1 MINIK
6 TTILNNKRYLLNV
19 CTTFFSQFANAV
31 TLIILTPLLSSYL
44 GLSNFGTYGV
54 IMNVIAFSVILDFG
68 LNIGLVRSFIHQS
81 SNLKELSNSIFL
93 FFLSLLILLF
103 PIFLIFYFN
112 YFQNTNL
119 ELFQIAGL
127 TTVIVVQNIIAGY
140 FDALIQAQNK
150 IYVSKIIRASKLLFE
165 LIIILIFIKTI
176 HLSGLLTI
184 MFFVNVAYLL
194 SLYLYLKKAIQFTIN
209 YNHFKLQVLL
219 SHFKYSFWYFVSSLA
234 TVLVFNTQ
242 VLILNYYNGP
252 IIAAKYLVVVR
263 FFDIIR
269 IAATNFTQVLFPKI
283 IQVEFLGDW
292 KLLKQMLFSVY
303 KKISILIIFI
313 VLFLYFFGFQLFVYW
328 SRLND
333 PTLSLLFNLYLIF
346 TALII
351 FDNVS
356 VIFLSALKL
365 NKIPTLVSIGQG
377 LLGILLS
384 ILLLYYIGDVGIL
397 VGFLISFILTNLFF
411 NPYYL
416 LKSVNKRLE

>member
-19 CTTFFSQFANAV
+19 GTTFFSQFANAV

-54 IMNVIAFSVILDFG
+54 IINVIAFSVILDFG
-68 LNIGLVRSFIHQS
+68 LNIGFVRSFIHQS
-81 SNLKELSNSIFL
+81 SNLKELSNSIFI
-93 FFLSLLILLF
+93 FFTSLLFLLF

-127 TTVIVVQNIIAGY
+127 TTVIVVQNILAGY

-150 IYVSKIIRASKLLFE
+150 IYVSKIIRASKLLLE
-165 LIIILIFIKTI
+165 LIFILIFIKSI
-176 HLSGLLTI
+176 HLIGLLTI

-209 YNHFKLQVLL
+209 YNHFKFQVLL

-252 IIAAKYLVVVR
+252 VIAAKYLLVVR

-283 IQVEFLGDW
+283 IQIEYLGDW
-292 KLLKQMLFSVY
+292 KLIKIMLFSVY

-313 VLFLYFFGFQLFVYW
+313 LLFLYFFGFQFFVYW

-333 PTLSLLFNLYLIF
+333 PSLSLLFNLYLVF

-384 ILLLYYIGDVGIL
+384 ILLLYYIGYIGIL
-397 VGFLISFILTNLFF
+397 VGFLISFIFTNLFF

>member
-6 TTILNNKRYLLNV
+6 TTILDNKRYLLNV
-19 CTTFFSQFANAV
+19 GTTFFSQFANAL

-54 IMNVIAFSVILDFG
+54 IINVIAFSVILDFG

-81 SNLKELSNSIFL
+81 SRLKELSNSIFI
-93 FFLSLLILLF
+93 FFISLLFLLF

-112 YFQNTNL
+112 YFQNANL

-127 TTVIVVQNIIAGY
+127 TTVIVVQNILAGY
-140 FDALIQAQNK
+140 FEALIQAQNK
-150 IYVSKIIRASKLLFE
+150 IYVSKIIRASKLILE
-165 LIIILIFIKTI
+165 LIFILIFIKSI
-176 HLSGLLTI
+176 HLIGLLTI

-194 SLYLYLKKAIQFTIN
+194 SLYVYLKKAIQFTIN

-219 SHFKYSFWYFVSSLA
+219 SHFKYSFWYFISSLA

-252 IIAAKYLVVVR
+252 IIAAKYLVIVR

-283 IQVEFLGDW
+283 IQIEFLGDW
-292 KLLKQMLFSVY
+292 KLIKKMLLSVY

-333 PTLSLLFNLYLIF
+333 PTLSHIFNLYLIF

-351 FDNVS
+351 FDNAS

-377 LLGILLS
+377 ILGILLS
-384 ILLLYYIGDVGIL
+384 ILLLYYIGYIGIL
-397 VGFLISFILTNLFF
+397 TGFLISFIFTNLFF
-411 NPYYL
+411 NPFYL
-416 LKSVNKRLE
+416 LKSVNKRL

>member
-19 CTTFFSQFANAV
+19 GTTFFSQFANAV

-54 IMNVIAFSVILDFG
+54 IINVIAFSVILDFG

-81 SNLKELSNSIFL
+81 SSLKELSNSIFL

-103 PIFLIFYFN
+103 PIFLFFYFN

-127 TTVIVVQNIIAGY
+127 TTVIVVQNILAGY

-150 IYVSKIIRASKLLFE
+150 IYVSKIIRASKLLLE
-165 LIIILIFIKTI
+165 LIFILIFIKSI
-176 HLSGLLTI
+176 HLIGLLTI

-209 YNHFKLQVLL
+209 YNHFKFQVLL

-283 IQVEFLGDW
+283 IQIEYLGDW
-292 KLLKQMLFSVY
+292 KLIKIMLFSVY

-313 VLFLYFFGFQLFVYW
+313 LLFLYFFGFQFFVYW

-333 PTLSLLFNLYLIF
+333 PSLSLLFNLYLVF

-384 ILLLYYIGDVGIL
+384 ILLLYYIGYIGIL
-397 VGFLISFILTNLFF
+397 VGFLISFIFTNLFF

>member
-19 CTTFFSQFANAV
+19 GTTFFSQFANAV
-31 TLIILTPLLSSYL
+31 TLIILTPLLSIYL
-44 GLSNFGTYGV
+44 GLSNFGIYGV
-54 IMNVIAFSVILDFG
+54 IINVIAFSVILDFG

-93 FFLSLLILLF
+93 FFTSLLFLLF

-127 TTVIVVQNIIAGY
+127 TTVIVVQNILAGY

-150 IYVSKIIRASKLLFE
+150 IYVSKIIRASKLLLE
-165 LIIILIFIKTI
+165 LIFILIFIKSI
-176 HLSGLLTI
+176 HLIGLLTI

-209 YNHFKLQVLL
+209 YNHFKFQVLL

-283 IQVEFLGDW
+283 IQIEYLGDW
-292 KLLKQMLFSVY
+292 KLIKIMLFSVY

-313 VLFLYFFGFQLFVYW
+313 LLFLYFFGFQLFVYW

-333 PTLSLLFNLYLIF
+333 PSLSLLFNLYLIF

-384 ILLLYYIGDVGIL
+384 ILLLYYIGYIGIL
-397 VGFLISFILTNLFF
+397 VGFLISFIFTNLFF

>member
-19 CTTFFSQFANAV
+19 GTTFFSQFANAV

-54 IMNVIAFSVILDFG
+54 IINVIAFSVILDFG

-81 SNLKELSNSIFL
+81 SSLKDLSNSIFI
-93 FFLSLLILLF
+93 FFTSLLFLLF

-127 TTVIVVQNIIAGY
+127 TTVIVVQNILAGY

-150 IYVSKIIRASKLLFE
+150 IYVSKIIRASKLLLE
-165 LIIILIFIKTI
+165 LIFILIFIKSI
-176 HLSGLLTI
+176 HLIGLLTI
-184 MFFVNVAYLL
+184 MLIINVAYLL

-283 IQVEFLGDW
+283 IQIEYLGDW
-292 KLLKQMLFSVY
+292 KLIKIMLFSVY

-313 VLFLYFFGFQLFVYW
+313 LLFLYFFGFQLFVYW

-384 ILLLYYIGDVGIL
+384 ILLLYYIGYIGIL
-397 VGFLISFILTNLFF
+397 AGFLTSFIFTNLFF

>member
-1 MINIK
+1 
-6 TTILNNKRYLLNV
+6 
-19 CTTFFSQFANAV
+19 
-31 TLIILTPLLSSYL
+31 
-44 GLSNFGTYGV
+44 
-54 IMNVIAFSVILDFG
+54 
-68 LNIGLVRSFIHQS
+68 
-81 SNLKELSNSIFL
+81 
-93 FFLSLLILLF
+93 
-103 PIFLIFYFN
+103 
-112 YFQNTNL
+112 
-119 ELFQIAGL
+119 
-127 TTVIVVQNIIAGY
+127 
-140 FDALIQAQNK
+140 
-150 IYVSKIIRASKLLFE
+150 
-165 LIIILIFIKTI
+165 
-176 HLSGLLTI
+176 

-292 KLLKQMLFSVY
+292 KLLKLMLFSVY

-313 VLFLYFFGFQLFVYW
+313 LLFLYFFGFQLFVYW
-328 SRLND
+328 SGLND
-333 PTLSLLFNLYLIF
+333 PTLMLLFNLYLIF

-384 ILLLYYIGDVGIL
+384 ILLLYYIGYIGIL
-397 VGFLISFILTNLFF
+397 AGFLISFVLTNLFF

>member
-19 CTTFFSQFANAV
+19 GTTFFSQFANAV
-31 TLIILTPLLSSYL
+31 TLIILTPLLSNYL

-54 IMNVIAFSVILDFG
+54 IINVIAFSVILDFG

-103 PIFLIFYFN
+103 PIFLKFYFN
-112 YFQNTNL
+112 YFQNKNL

-176 HLSGLLTI
+176 HLIGLLII
-184 MFFVNVAYLL
+184 MWIVNVAYLL
-194 SLYLYLKKAIQFTIN
+194 SLYLYLKKSIDYTISYKN
-209 YNHFKLQVLL
+209 FQLPILL
-219 SHFKYSFWYFVSSLA
+219 AHFKYSFWYFISSLA

-252 IIAAKYLVVVR
+252 IIAAKFLVVVR

-303 KKISILIIFI
+303 RKISILIIFI
-313 VLFLYFFGFQLFVYW
+313 TLFLYFFGFQLFVYW

-384 ILLLYYIGDVGIL
+384 IFLLYYIGYIGIL
-397 VGFLISFILTNLFF
+397 AGFLISFIFTNLFF

>member
-19 CTTFFSQFANAV
+19 GTTFFSQFANAV

-54 IMNVIAFSVILDFG
+54 IINVIAFSVILDFG

-81 SNLKELSNSIFL
+81 SSLKDLSNSIFI
-93 FFLSLLILLF
+93 FFTSLLFLLF

-127 TTVIVVQNIIAGY
+127 TTVIVVQNILAGY

-150 IYVSKIIRASKLLFE
+150 IYVSKIIRASKLLLE
-165 LIIILIFIKTI
+165 LIFILIFIKSI
-176 HLSGLLTI
+176 HLIGLLTI

-194 SLYLYLKKAIQFTIN
+194 SLYLYLKKATQFTIN
-209 YNHFKLQVLL
+209 YNHFKFQVLL
-219 SHFKYSFWYFVSSLA
+219 SHFKYCFWYFVSSLA

-252 IIAAKYLVVVR
+252 TIAAKYLVVVR

-283 IQVEFLGDW
+283 IQIEYLGDW
-292 KLLKQMLFSVY
+292 KLIKIMLFSVY

-313 VLFLYFFGFQLFVYW
+313 LLFLYFFGFQLFVYW

-333 PTLSLLFNLYLIF
+333 PSLSLLFNLYLIF
-346 TALII
+346 TSLII

-384 ILLLYYIGDVGIL
+384 ILLLYYIGYIGIL
-397 VGFLISFILTNLFF
+397 AGFLISFIFTNLFF

-416 LKSVNKRLE
+416 LQSVNKRLE

>member
-19 CTTFFSQFANAV
+19 GTTFFSQFANAV

-54 IMNVIAFSVILDFG
+54 IINVIAFSVILDFG

-81 SNLKELSNSIFL
+81 SSLKDLSNSIFI
-93 FFLSLLILLF
+93 FFTSLLFLLF

-127 TTVIVVQNIIAGY
+127 TTVIVVQNILAGY

-150 IYVSKIIRASKLLFE
+150 IYVSKIIRASKLLLE
-165 LIIILIFIKTI
+165 LIFILIFIKSI
-176 HLSGLLTI
+176 HLIGLLTI

-209 YNHFKLQVLL
+209 YNHFKFQVLL

-283 IQVEFLGDW
+283 IQIEYLGDW
-292 KLLKQMLFSVY
+292 KLIKIMLFSVY

-313 VLFLYFFGFQLFVYW
+313 LLFLYFFGFQLFVYW

-333 PTLSLLFNLYLIF
+333 PSLSLLFNLYLIF
-346 TALII
+346 TSLII

-384 ILLLYYIGDVGIL
+384 ILLLYYIGYIGIL
-397 VGFLISFILTNLFF
+397 AGFLISFIFTNLFF

>member
-19 CTTFFSQFANAV
+19 GTTFFSQFANAV

-54 IMNVIAFSVILDFG
+54 IINVIAFSVILDFG

-81 SNLKELSNSIFL
+81 SSLKDLSNSIFI
-93 FFLSLLILLF
+93 FFTSLLFLLF

-127 TTVIVVQNIIAGY
+127 TTVIVVQNILAGY

-150 IYVSKIIRASKLLFE
+150 IYVSKIIRASKLLLE
-165 LIIILIFIKTI
+165 LIFILIFIKSI
-176 HLSGLLTI
+176 HLIGLLTI

-194 SLYLYLKKAIQFTIN
+194 SLYLYLKKATQFTIN
-209 YNHFKLQVLL
+209 YNHFKFQVLL

-283 IQVEFLGDW
+283 IQIEYLGDW
-292 KLLKQMLFSVY
+292 KLIKIMLFSVY

-313 VLFLYFFGFQLFVYW
+313 LLFLYFFGFQLFVYW

-333 PTLSLLFNLYLIF
+333 PSLSLLFNLYLIF
-346 TALII
+346 TSLII

-384 ILLLYYIGDVGIL
+384 ILLLYYIGYIGIL
-397 VGFLISFILTNLFF
+397 AGFLISFIFTNLFF

>member
-19 CTTFFSQFANAV
+19 GTTFFSQFANAV

-54 IMNVIAFSVILDFG
+54 IINVIAFSVILDFG

-81 SNLKELSNSIFL
+81 SNLKELSNSIFI
-93 FFLSLLILLF
+93 FFTSLIFLLF

-127 TTVIVVQNIIAGY
+127 TTFIVVQNIIAGY

-176 HLSGLLTI
+176 QLIGLLII
-184 MFFVNVAYLL
+184 MLIVNVAYLL
-194 SLYLYLKKAIQFTIN
+194 SLYLYLKKSIDYKISYKNFRLPI
-209 YNHFKLQVLL
+209 LL
-219 SHFKYSFWYFVSSLA
+219 AHFKYSFWYFVSSFA

-283 IQVEFLGDW
+283 IQIEYLGDW

-303 KKISILIIFI
+303 KKTSILIILI
-313 VLFLYFFGFQLFVYW
+313 ILFLYFFGFQLFVYW

-333 PTLSLLFNLYLIF
+333 PSLSLLFNLYLIF

-384 ILLLYYIGDVGIL
+384 ILLLYYIGYIGIL

>member
-19 CTTFFSQFANAV
+19 GTTFFSQFANAV
-31 TLIILTPLLSSYL
+31 TLIILTPLLSNYL

-54 IMNVIAFSVILDFG
+54 IINVIAFSVILDFG

-81 SNLKELSNSIFL
+81 SSLKELSNSIFL

-165 LIIILIFIKTI
+165 LIIILILIKTI
-176 HLSGLLTI
+176 HLIGLLII
-184 MFFVNVAYLL
+184 MLIVNVAYLL
-194 SLYLYLKKAIQFTIN
+194 SLYLYLKKSIDYTISYKN
-209 YNHFKLQVLL
+209 FQLPILL
-219 SHFKYSFWYFVSSLA
+219 THFKYSFWYFVSSLA

-292 KLLKQMLFSVY
+292 KLIKQMLFSVY

-313 VLFLYFFGFQLFVYW
+313 ILFLYFFGFQLFVYW

-333 PTLSLLFNLYLIF
+333 PSLSLLFNLYLVF

-384 ILLLYYIGDVGIL
+384 ILLLYYIGYIGIL
-397 VGFLISFILTNLFF
+397 AGFLISLIFTNLFF

>member
-19 CTTFFSQFANAV
+19 GTTFFSQFANAV

-54 IMNVIAFSVILDFG
+54 IINVIAFSVILDFG

-93 FFLSLLILLF
+93 FFTSLLFLLF

-112 YFQNTNL
+112 YFQNLNL
-119 ELFQIAGL
+119 ELFEIAGL

-176 HLSGLLTI
+176 HLIGLLTI
-184 MFFVNVAYLL
+184 MLFVNVAYLL
-194 SLYLYLKKAIQFTIN
+194 SLYLYLKKAIHFRIN
-209 YNHFKLQVLL
+209 YNQFNLQVLL

-252 IIAAKYLVVVR
+252 VIAAKYLVVVR

-283 IQVEFLGDW
+283 IQIEYLGDW
-292 KLLKQMLFSVY
+292 KLIKIMLFSVY

-313 VLFLYFFGFQLFVYW
+313 LLFLYFFGFQFFVYW

-333 PTLSLLFNLYLIF
+333 PSLSLLFNLYLVF

-384 ILLLYYIGDVGIL
+384 ILLLYYIGYIGIL
-397 VGFLISFILTNLFF
+397 VGFLISFIFTNLFF

>member
-6 TTILNNKRYLLNV
+6 TIILNNKRYLLNV
-19 CTTFFSQFANAV
+19 GTTFFSQFANAV
-31 TLIILTPLLSSYL
+31 TLITLTPLLSSYL

-54 IMNVIAFSVILDFG
+54 IINVIAFSVILDFG

-81 SNLKELSNSIFL
+81 SNLTELSNSIFI
-93 FFLSLLILLF
+93 FFTSLVFLLF

-127 TTVIVVQNIIAGY
+127 TTVIVVQNILSGY

-150 IYVSKIIRASKLLFE
+150 IYISKIIRASKLLLE
-165 LIIILIFIKTI
+165 LIIILILLKTI
-176 HLSGLLTI
+176 HLIGLLII
-184 MFFVNVAYLL
+184 MFIVNVAYLL
-194 SLYLYLKKAIQFTIN
+194 TLYLYLKKAIQFKIN
-209 YNHFKLQVLL
+209 YNLFKLQSLL
-219 SHFKYSFWYFVSSLA
+219 AHFKYSFWYFVSSLA

-292 KLLKQMLFSVY
+292 KLLKHMLFSVY

-313 VLFLYFFGFQLFVYW
+313 VLFLYFFGFQLFDYW

-333 PTLSLLFNLYLIF
+333 PTLSIFFNLYIIF

-384 ILLLYYIGDVGIL
+384 IVLLNYIGFIGIL
-397 VGFLISFILTNLFF
+397 VGFLISFIFTNLFF

-416 LKSVNKRLE
+416 IKSVNKRLE

>member
-19 CTTFFSQFANAV
+19 GTTFFSQFANAV

-54 IMNVIAFSVILDFG
+54 IINVISFSVILDFG

-81 SNLKELSNSIFL
+81 SNLKELSNSIFIFFTTLL
-93 FFLSLLILLF
+93 FLLF
-103 PIFLIFYFN
+103 PIFLFFYFN

-127 TTVIVVQNIIAGY
+127 TTFIVVQNILAGY

-150 IYVSKIIRASKLLFE
+150 IYVSKIIRASKLLLE
-165 LIIILIFIKTI
+165 LIFILMFIKSI
-176 HLSGLLTI
+176 HLIGLLTI

-283 IQVEFLGDW
+283 IQVEYLGDW
-292 KLLKQMLFSVY
+292 KLIKIMLFSVY

-313 VLFLYFFGFQLFVYW
+313 LLFLYFFGFQLFVYW

-333 PTLSLLFNLYLIF
+333 TSLSLLFNLYLIF

-384 ILLLYYIGDVGIL
+384 ILLLYYIGYIGIL
-397 VGFLISFILTNLFF
+397 LGFLISFIFTNLFF

>member
-19 CTTFFSQFANAV
+19 GTTFFSQFANAV

-54 IMNVIAFSVILDFG
+54 IINVIAFSVILDFG

-81 SNLKELSNSIFL
+81 SSLKDLSNSIFI
-93 FFLSLLILLF
+93 FFTSLLFLLF

-127 TTVIVVQNIIAGY
+127 TTVIVVQNILTGY

-176 HLSGLLTI
+176 HLIGLLLI
-184 MFFVNVAYLL
+184 MLIVNVAYLL
-194 SLYLYLKKAIQFTIN
+194 ILYLYLKKSIDYKISYKNFQLPI
-209 YNHFKLQVLL
+209 LL
-219 SHFKYSFWYFVSSLA
+219 AHFKYSFWYFVSSLA

-303 KKISILIIFI
+303 RKISILIIFI
-313 VLFLYFFGFQLFVYW
+313 TLFLYFFGFQLFVYW

-377 LLGILLS
+377 LLGVLLS
-384 ILLLYYIGDVGIL
+384 IFLLYYIGYIGIL
-397 VGFLISFILTNLFF
+397 AGFLISFIFTNLFF

-416 LKSVNKRLE
+416 LKSVNKRL

>member
-19 CTTFFSQFANAV
+19 GTTFFSQFANAV

-54 IMNVIAFSVILDFG
+54 IINVISFSVILDFG

-81 SNLKELSNSIFL
+81 SNLKELSNSIFI
-93 FFLSLLILLF
+93 FFTSLLFLLF

-127 TTVIVVQNIIAGY
+127 TTVIVVQNILAGY
-140 FDALIQAQNK
+140 FDAMIQAQNK
-150 IYVSKIIRASKLLFE
+150 IYVSKIIRASKLLLE
-165 LIIILIFIKTI
+165 LIFILIFIKSI
-176 HLSGLLTI
+176 HLIGVLTI

-252 IIAAKYLVVVR
+252 TIAAKYLVVVR

-283 IQVEFLGDW
+283 IQIEYLGDW
-292 KLLKQMLFSVY
+292 KLIKIMLFSVY

-313 VLFLYFFGFQLFVYW
+313 LLFLYFFGFQLFVYW

-333 PTLSLLFNLYLIF
+333 PSLSLLFNLYLVF

-365 NKIPTLVSIGQG
+365 NKIPTLVSIVQG

-384 ILLLYYIGDVGIL
+384 ILLLYYIGYIGIL
-397 VGFLISFILTNLFF
+397 VGFLIYCIFTNLFF

-416 LKSVNKRLE
+416 LNSLNKRLE

>member
-19 CTTFFSQFANAV
+19 GTTFFSQFANAV
-31 TLIILTPLLSSYL
+31 TLIILTPLLSNYL

-54 IMNVIAFSVILDFG
+54 IINVIAFSVILDFG

-119 ELFQIAGL
+119 ELFEIAGL

-176 HLSGLLTI
+176 HLIGLLII
-184 MFFVNVAYLL
+184 MLIVNVAYLL
-194 SLYLYLKKAIQFTIN
+194 SLYLYLKKSIDYTISYKN
-209 YNHFKLQVLL
+209 FQLPILL
-219 SHFKYSFWYFVSSLA
+219 THFKYSFWYFVSSLA

-313 VLFLYFFGFQLFVYW
+313 TLFLYFFGFQLFVHW

-333 PTLSLLFNLYLIF
+333 PSLSLLFNLYLIF

-384 ILLLYYIGDVGIL
+384 ILLLYYIGYIGIL

>member
-19 CTTFFSQFANAV
+19 GTTFFSQFANAV

-54 IMNVIAFSVILDFG
+54 IINVIAFSVILDFG

-176 HLSGLLTI
+176 HLIGLLII
-184 MFFVNVAYLL
+184 MLIVNVAYLL
-194 SLYLYLKKAIQFTIN
+194 SLYLYLKKAIQFKIN
-209 YNHFKLQVLL
+209 YNLFKLQSLL
-219 SHFKYSFWYFVSSLA
+219 AHFKYSFWYFVSSLA

-313 VLFLYFFGFQLFVYW
+313 TLFLYFFGFQLFVYW

-333 PTLSLLFNLYLIF
+333 PSLSLLFNLYLIF

-384 ILLLYYIGDVGIL
+384 ILLLYYIGYIGIL
-397 VGFLISFILTNLFF
+397 AGFLISFIFTNLFF

-416 LKSVNKRLE
+416 LQSVNKRLE

>member
-6 TTILNNKRYLLNV
+6 TSILNNKRYLLNV
-19 CTTFFSQFANAV
+19 GTTFFSQFANAV
-31 TLIILTPLLSSYL
+31 TLIILTPLLSNYL

-54 IMNVIAFSVILDFG
+54 IINVIAFSVILDFG

-150 IYVSKIIRASKLLFE
+150 IYISKIIRASKLLFE

-176 HLSGLLTI
+176 HLIGLLII
-184 MFFVNVAYLL
+184 MLIVNVAYLL
-194 SLYLYLKKAIQFTIN
+194 SLYLYLKKSIDYTISYKN
-209 YNHFKLQVLL
+209 FQLPILL
-219 SHFKYSFWYFVSSLA
+219 AHFKYSFWYFVSSLS

-252 IIAAKYLVVVR
+252 IIAAKYLIIVR

-303 KKISILIIFI
+303 KKITILIIFI
-313 VLFLYFFGFQLFVYW
+313 ILFLYFFGFQLFVYW

-333 PTLSLLFNLYLIF
+333 PTLSLLFNLYLTF

-384 ILLLYYIGDVGIL
+384 ILLLYYIGYIGIL
-397 VGFLISFILTNLFF
+397 AGFLISFLFTNLFF

>member
-19 CTTFFSQFANAV
+19 GTTFFSQFANAV

-54 IMNVIAFSVILDFG
+54 IINVIAFSVILDFG

-81 SNLKELSNSIFL
+81 SSLKDLSNSIFI
-93 FFLSLLILLF
+93 FFTSLLFLLF

-127 TTVIVVQNIIAGY
+127 TTVIVVQNILAGY

-150 IYVSKIIRASKLLFE
+150 IYVSKIIRASKLLLE
-165 LIIILIFIKTI
+165 LIFILIFIKSI
-176 HLSGLLTI
+176 HLIGLLTI

-194 SLYLYLKKAIQFTIN
+194 SLYLYLKKATQFTIN
-209 YNHFKLQVLL
+209 YNHFKFQVLL

-283 IQVEFLGDW
+283 IQIEYLGDW
-292 KLLKQMLFSVY
+292 KLIKIMLFSVY

-313 VLFLYFFGFQLFVYW
+313 LLFLYFFGFQLFVYW

-333 PTLSLLFNLYLIF
+333 PSLSLLFNLYLIF

-384 ILLLYYIGDVGIL
+384 ILLLYYIGYIGIL
-397 VGFLISFILTNLFF
+397 AGFLISFIFTNLFF